1 MNLDTEYALQRYTSM
16 GARELCAG
24 NKSGYKQPTKKEL
37 LSRNSFPSVNEN
49 KILNNLFNPAK

>member
-16 GARELCAG
+16 GSRELCAG
-24 NKSGYKQPTKKEL
+24 NKSGYKQPTRNEL

-49 KILNNLFNPAK
+49 RHLDKLIKDEK

>member
-24 NKSGYKQPTKKEL
+24 NKSGYKQPTTKEL

-49 KILNNLFNPAK
+49 RHLDKILNDKK